1 MWKLIIAFAFVVTAA
16 AVVYICSR
24 LRRFPFLKRLKER
37 SNILSWLAS
46 LAMLLPIG
54 LLILYNV
61 TTMLVVLLHLALF
74 FAISDLV
81 FLLIRKTTN
90 REVGPTVRNLTAI
103 IVTVVYLGIGWIMAN
118 HVFVTRYTFRTDKQ
132 LGELRIAQIA
142 DSHIGS
148 ILDGNEFAYQMDRI
162 ASYNPDIL
170 VITGDFV
177 DDDTPYE
184 DMMTAC
190 NALGRLKTTYGVFY
204 VFGNHDKG
212 YYNSRNFTTEE
223 LRKALEDNGV
233 TILEDESVLID
244 HRFYIIG
251 RQDRSTR
258 DRADIADLV
267 KNLDKT
273 KYMIVLNHQPNDYEA
288 EEASGVDLVLSGHT
302 HGGHIFPA
310 GLVGL
315 LSGAND
321 KEYGAERRGNTT
333 FVVTSGISG
342 WAIPIKTMCFSEFV
356 IMDIIQD

>member
-1 MWKLIIAFAFVVTAA
+1 MWKIIIVAAFVITAA
-16 AVVYICSR
+16 AVLYICSR
-24 LRRFPFLKRLKER
+24 LRRFPFLKRLEEK

-90 REVGPTVRNLTAI
+90 REAGPTVRNLTAI

-118 HVFVTRYTFRTDKQ
+118 HVFVTRYTFETEKQ
-132 LGELRIAQIA
+132 TGNIRIAQIA
-142 DSHIGS
+142 DSHVGI
-148 ILDGNEFAYQMDRI
+148 ILDGNEFAVQMDRI
-162 ASYNPDIL
+162 SSFNPDIL

-190 NALGRLKTTYGVFY
+190 NALGTVKTTYGVFY

-212 YYNSRNFTTEE
+212 YYTAQ
-223 LRKALEDNGV
+223 LRQALEDNGV

-244 HRFYIIG
+244 NRFYIIG
-251 RQDRSTR
+251 RQDRSNR
-258 DRADIADLV
+258 NRADIAALTQG
-267 KNLDKT
+267 LDRA
-273 KYMIVLNHQPNDYEA
+273 KYMIVLNHQPNDYDA
-288 EEASGVDLVLSGHT
+288 EQASGVDLVLSGHT

-310 GLVGL
+310 GLIGL

-321 KEYGAERRGNTT
+321 KEYGAEKRGDTT

-342 WAIPIKTMCFSEFV
+342 WAVPIKTMCFSEFV
-356 IMDIIQD
+356 IIDIHQQ

>member
-1 MWKLIIAFAFVVTAA
+1 M
-16 AVVYICSR
+16 
-24 LRRFPFLKRLKER
+24 
-37 SNILSWLAS
+37 
-46 LAMLLPIG
+46 
-54 LLILYNV
+54 
-61 TTMLVVLLHLALF
+61 
-74 FAISDLV
+74 
-81 FLLIRKTTN
+81 
-90 REVGPTVRNLTAI
+90 
-103 IVTVVYLGIGWIMAN
+103 VYLGIGWIMAN
-118 HVFVTRYTFRTDKQ
+118 HVFVTRYTFETEKQ
-132 LGELRIAQIA
+132 TGNIRIAQIA
-142 DSHIGS
+142 DSHVGI
-148 ILDGNEFAYQMDRI
+148 ILDGNEFAFQMDRI
-162 ASYNPDIL
+162 SSFNPDIL

-190 NALGRLKTTYGVFY
+190 NALGTVKTTYGVFY

-212 YYNSRNFTTEE
+212 YYNSRNFATAQ
-223 LRKALEDNGV
+223 LRQALEDNGV
-233 TILEDESVLID
+233 TILEDESVLVD
-244 HRFYIIG
+244 NRFYIIG

-288 EEASGVDLVLSGHT
+288 EAAAEVDLVLSGHT

-321 KEYGAERRGNTT
+321 RAYGTEKRGNTT

-342 WAIPIKTMCFSEFV
+342 WAVPIKTMCFSEFV
-356 IMDIIQD
+356 IVDIIQD